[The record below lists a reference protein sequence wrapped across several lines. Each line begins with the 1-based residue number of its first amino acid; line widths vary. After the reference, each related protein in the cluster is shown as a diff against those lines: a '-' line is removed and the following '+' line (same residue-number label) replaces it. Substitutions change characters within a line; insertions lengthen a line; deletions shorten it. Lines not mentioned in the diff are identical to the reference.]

1 MKTYC
6 TRALKL
12 STISK
17 IIGNYMFLAQK
28 LWLRKWKRI
37 KEWKKSKNVSI
48 TWCSQAVTH
57 PSTNHARRC
66 LTSVIGREL
75 VFSTWYERWQERCIL
90 NAYIFT
96 GGYFEKLGHKNWN
109 EAVKISMLAIQLW
122 GIFLFVLLGFFFS
135 LSQKSLQ
142 DYTLLMY
149 FLQLNNFCI
158 FFSFLYSLDFGKRS
172 FYLHCW
178 TEKKKKKRH
187 TIQQW
192 KQNMQC
198 CYENVPFSSLFFS
211 PIVVGFEFHFIVQGI
226 ARTQSPLRKNYA
238 LESPTFVVIAEVNLT
253 EVQWKGLTL
262 DRLP

>member
-17 IIGNYMFLAQK
+17 ITGNYMFLAQK

-122 GIFLFVLLGFFFS
+122 GIFLFVLLGFFLSLKSHSKITHCWCTFFS
-135 LSQKSLQ
+135 LIISV
-142 DYTLLMY
+142 
-149 FLQLNNFCI
+149 I
-158 FFSFLYSLDFGKRS
+158 FSFLYSLDFGNRS

-262 DRLP
+262 GRLP

>member
-122 GIFLFVLLGFFFS
+122 GIFFVCFVGVFFLSLKSHSKITHCWCTFFS
-135 LSQKSLQ
+135 LIISVIFPF
-142 DYTLLMY
+142 YTLLILETAHSTCIVKLKRGRKKDIQYNNENKTCSAAMKMY
-149 FLQLNNFCI
+149 LFLLS
-158 FFSFLYSLDFGKRS
+158 FSHL
-172 FYLHCW
+172 
-178 TEKKKKKRH
+178 
-187 TIQQW
+187 
-192 KQNMQC
+192 
-198 CYENVPFSSLFFS
+198 
-211 PIVVGFEFHFIVQGI
+211 
-226 ARTQSPLRKNYA
+226 
-238 LESPTFVVIAEVNLT
+238 
-253 EVQWKGLTL
+253 
-262 DRLP
+262 